1 MYGNV
6 IEFMMMIEL
15 NVFFFLL
22 IELNN
27 IEMRD
32 YVSISCQW
40 PYFKLDLTSVVPVT
54 K

>member
-32 YVSISCQW
+32 YVSISCQ
-40 PYFKLDLTSVVPVT
+40 
-54 K
+54 